1 MNALDHLHE
10 HGVLPRRA
18 QRLADL
24 LAQIIP
30 QNCTVLDVGSGDG
43 RIDTLL
49 LKQRTDLK
57 IQGVEV
63 SSRTPT
69 AFPVTHFDGTT
80 LPFEK
85 QSFDVVMFVDVL
97 HHTNDPLILLRE
109 ALRVAR
115 RAIVLKD
122 HTLQGVLSGTR
133 LRFMDY
139 VGNARHGVALPF
151 NYWSRQQWAEAEI
164 HLGLHQKYEIKKLK
178 LYPWLADSIFGANLH
193 FIARYDLSNPELNG
207 AYAK

>member
-1 MNALDHLHE
+1 MSVLDRLHE
-10 HGVLPRRA
+10 YGILPRRA

-24 LAQIIP
+24 LAEMIP
-30 QNCTVLDVGSGDG
+30 QNSTVLDVGSGDG

-49 LKQRTDLK
+49 LKRRSDLK

-63 SSRTPT
+63 SSRTHT
-69 AFPVTHFDGTT
+69 GFPVTYFDGAT

-97 HHTNDPLILLRE
+97 HHTDDPLVLLRE

-115 RAIVLKD
+115 KAIVLKD
-122 HTLQGVLSGTR
+122 HLLQGVLSGAR

-139 VGNARHGVALPF
+139 IGNARHGVALPF
-151 NYWSRQQWAEAEI
+151 NYWTAQRWAGAETS
-164 HLGLHQKYEIKKLK
+164 LGLRQKHEIKTLK
-178 LYPWLADSIFGANLH
+178 LYPWPADSVFGANLH
-193 FIARYDLSNPELNG
+193 FIARYDLSSTGMNG
-207 AYAK
+207 AHVK